1 MRSPRSSSVRRQ
13 QPSRPAWIEGV
24 SRASPI
30 VLGYVPI
37 GIAFGVLAQ
46 QAGVAPLNALLMS
59 VIVFAGSAQ
68 LIAVGMIAADAPPA
82 SIVLTTFVVN
92 LRHLLMS
99 AALSPHLRCWRL
111 PEIARFSFELTDET
125 FALHSTRFAA
135 GQPAKIESFASNA
148 TAHAAWVF
156 GSWIGVALGTV
167 IGNVEALGLDYALP
181 AMFIALLVLQIED
194 RRQVIVAVLT
204 GGLALALQQVGFD
217 QWSVIVA
224 TVIGATIGLGGDTW
238 INRPSS

>member
-68 LIAVGMIAADAPPA
+68 LIAVGMIAADAPPLKPQT
-82 SIVLTTFVVN
+82 SN
-92 LRHLLMS
+92 LK
-99 AALSPHLRCWRL
+99 P
-111 PEIARFSFELTDET
+111 D
-125 FALHSTRFAA
+125 
-135 GQPAKIESFASNA
+135 G
-148 TAHAAWVF
+148 
-156 GSWIGVALGTV
+156 
-167 IGNVEALGLDYALP
+167 
-181 AMFIALLVLQIED
+181 
-194 RRQVIVAVLT
+194 
-204 GGLALALQQVGFD
+204 
-217 QWSVIVA
+217 
-224 TVIGATIGLGGDTW
+224 
-238 INRPSS
+238 